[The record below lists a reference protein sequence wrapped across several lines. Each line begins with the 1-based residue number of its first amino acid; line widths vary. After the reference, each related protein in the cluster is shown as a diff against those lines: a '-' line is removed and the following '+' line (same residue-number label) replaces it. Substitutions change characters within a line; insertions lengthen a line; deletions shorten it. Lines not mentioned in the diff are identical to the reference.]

1 MSRGRV
7 ALVGSRVKWQ
17 QLSGLVAIQA
27 AISLAWVVY
36 NVYLP
41 DLLKQFGLDP
51 AFGLTLLIVENLIA
65 TFMEP
70 LTGALSDRLKQR
82 LGTSMPF
89 IVAGVI
95 LASALFIAIP
105 AVAILGNP
113 ESIARW
119 LLPAIIICWAIAM
132 ATFHSPAISLLSQC
146 CASAPSLVQAFSVLT
161 LTGGLVS
168 SLKPLA
174 NQFIL
179 SFGAGVA
186 FTISSL
192 GFLAAA
198 ALLRFVKSTMTD
210 AETLTI
216 RAGLRPS
223 LRTITPQLLML
234 GLLGILIGWSLRLA
248 IGETLPRLIQ
258 LELAGAKLELWM
270 GIVTIALAIFSI
282 PAGRIATRIGTQ
294 LVMLIGCVGAAL
306 LLGLLATVHGAI
318 ATIISIA
325 LLLACLSAAING
337 TVPLALTATPK
348 DWNGLGVGMYYG
360 GAAASTSLFSVIFPQ
375 PPALITLSSSIMMAA
390 IALIGTAFL
399 ITLVNRLKSLPEA
412 ELSP

>member
-1 MSRGRV
+1 
-7 ALVGSRVKWQ
+7 
-17 QLSGLVAIQA
+17 
-27 AISLAWVVY
+27 
-36 NVYLP
+36 P

-51 AFGLTLLIVENLIA
+51 AFGLTLLIVENFIA

-70 LTGALSDRLKQR
+70 LTGGLSDRLKQR

-105 AVAILGNP
+105 AIAIFGNP

-146 CASAPSLVQAFSVLT
+146 CAGAPSLVQAFSVLT
-161 LTGGLVS
+161 LTGGLAS

-179 SFGAGVA
+179 SFGAAVA

-198 ALLRFVKSTMTD
+198 ALLRFVKSSMTD

-216 RAGLRPS
+216 NSAVSRPS

-234 GLLGILIGWSLRLA
+234 GLLGILIGWSMRLA

-270 GIVTIALAIFSI
+270 GIVAIALAIFSI
-282 PAGRIATRIGTQ
+282 PAGEDR
-294 LVMLIGCVGAAL
+294 
-306 LLGLLATVHGAI
+306 
-318 ATIISIA
+318 S
-325 LLLACLSAAING
+325 
-337 TVPLALTATPK
+337 
-348 DWNGLGVGMYYG
+348 
-360 GAAASTSLFSVIFPQ
+360 
-375 PPALITLSSSIMMAA
+375 
-390 IALIGTAFL
+390 
-399 ITLVNRLKSLPEA
+399 
-412 ELSP
+412 